1 MYIVRKENTIRPLS
15 ICEECS
21 TLLKKM
27 FVKLVLA
34 VFLLLLGGE
43 GHGLYLP
50 ETDQGR
56 ISLPWMEDNGEK
68 DTCRM

>member
-1 MYIVRKENTIRPLS
+1 MFHTVDENVRQTGVGS
-15 ICEECS
+15 
-21 TLLKKM
+21 
-27 FVKLVLA
+27 
-34 VFLLLLGGE
+34 LLLLGGE

-68 DTCRM
+68 DLTLVVCSTDAEKADL